1 MIFVLTTLAYTK
13 VFNEDTKA
21 TFGVDKNKL
30 LAPTP
35 PQIRDSGTSADLIA
49 SNYRS

>member
-1 MIFVLTTLAYTK
+1 MVFVLTTLAYTK

-30 LAPTP
+30 LSPTS
-35 PQIRDSGTSADLIA
+35 PQIRSSGTSADSIPI
-49 SNYRS
+49 SI